1 MIKIVLIYIEN
12 KKFQTHSSY
21 KSNLLMKIMK
31 ECNIDHNDQ
40 FSISPGENNSINIF
54 NFVGEIAI
62 SQDATGNENGLR
74 ITKI

>member
-1 MIKIVLIYIEN
+1 MKTKNSRHIAPTSQI
-12 KKFQTHSSY
+12 
-21 KSNLLMKIMK
+21 LMKIMK